1 MKILWTYHV
10 SKHIP
15 HLTAIHLPLAIQ
27 FIRSLAYIM
36 TIMKSLQEKCSQ
48 EKLMKG
54 SIALEGTKNFQTK
67 SRAKAKNLC
76 GAFYM

>member
-1 MKILWTYHV
+1 M
-10 SKHIP
+10 SQKHIP

-27 FIRSLAYIM
+27 FIRSLAYII
-36 TIMKSLQEKCSQ
+36 TIMKSLQGICSQ

-67 SRAKAKNLC
+67 SRAKVKNLC

>member
-1 MKILWTYHV
+1 
-10 SKHIP
+10 
-15 HLTAIHLPLAIQ
+15 
-27 FIRSLAYIM
+27 
-36 TIMKSLQEKCSQ
+36 MKSLQGICNQ